1 MTFPSCNSV
10 TGHAWGWFFQYPNP
24 NTHAP
29 GVGVAVAVGVADG
42 VGVALGVTDG
52 VEDGV
57 ALGVTVGVTLGVVVG
72 VTVGVAVGVGV
83 GVPPSA
89 RAVSTVLVLPVTPSN
104 PATTIR
110 RFPIAVPPVKECAT
124 FVFGPLAHVLLG
136 IS

>member
-24 NTHAP
+24 NTHP
-29 GVGVAVAVGVADG
+29 PGVAVG
-42 VGVALGVTDG
+42 
-52 VEDGV
+52 
-57 ALGVTVGVTLGVVVG
+57 VG
-72 VTVGVAVGVGV
+72 VTVGVAGGVGVGLGVTEGVGVVVGVAVGVAVGVTLGDTLGLGVGVGV
-83 GVPPSA
+83 GLPSA
-89 RAVSTVLVLPVTPSN
+89 RAVSTVLVFPVTPSN

-110 RFPIAVPPVKECAT
+110 RFPIAVPPVKEWAT